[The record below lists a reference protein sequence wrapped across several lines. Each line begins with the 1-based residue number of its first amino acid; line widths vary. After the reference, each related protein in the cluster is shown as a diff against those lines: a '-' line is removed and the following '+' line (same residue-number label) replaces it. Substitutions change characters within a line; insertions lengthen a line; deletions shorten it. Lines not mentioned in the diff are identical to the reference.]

1 MGGQTYLPDRT
12 SSFKQGWIKSDYT
25 PIDKLKD
32 NNAAIAYGQYRKAY
46 DKIVAE
52 AINRGYAPS
61 SIRTNRELVKARQYL
76 RDLAT
81 KLILEYPEFGPLY
94 NSILEN
100 ELREEISDIELLGM

>member
-1 MGGQTYLPDRT
+1 V
-12 SSFKQGWIKSDYT
+12 
-25 PIDKLKD
+25 
-32 NNAAIAYGQYRKAY
+32 Y

-52 AINRGYAPS
+52 AIKRNYAPS

-76 RDLAT
+76 RDYAT

-100 ELREEISDIELLGM
+100 ELREEVSDQELLGM